1 MAARLPGHRWR
12 WLIRAISLGV
22 LGAVAWVIHRELE
35 GARLQDV
42 LAYLRVMPAGLVA
55 IALAC
60 SLLTYV
66 LLGVYEVLGLRYI
79 ARPVPAGAAFFAAF
93 VASAI
98 GHSLGFATLTGG
110 AIRFRLYAPHGL
122 RAADLAL
129 LTGFCAV
136 TGGLGLAVLAGTS
149 LLLEPRKADAMLHLG
164 GLASAWLGAVLIA
177 LVAGYLLWS
186 LTGRSMLRI
195 RGWTLRAPRFGIA
208 LMQVLAGGV
217 DLALSAAVL
226 WLLLPASASVDFVSF
241 TGLFVLAIVS
251 GILAQL
257 PGGLGVVE
265 STMLLALPTVPPAE
279 LLAVMLVWRAVYYLV
294 PLLIAAALFAARE
307 LGVGRARI
315 AAGFADP

>member
-1 MAARLPGHRWR
+1 MAVRIPERRWH
-12 WLIRAISLGV
+12 WLLRAISLGV
-22 LGAVAWVIHRELE
+22 FGAVAWLIHRELD
-35 GARLQDV
+35 GAHLRDV
-42 LAYLRVMPAGLVA
+42 LAYVHEMPSGLVA
-55 IALAC
+55 LALGC
-60 SLLTYV
+60 SLLSYV
-66 LLGVYEVLGLRYI
+66 LLGVYEVLGFSYI
-79 ARPVPAGAAFFAAF
+79 ARPMPARTAFFAAF

-110 AIRFRLYAPHGL
+110 AIRFRLYARHGL
-122 RAADLAL
+122 RGADLAL

-136 TGGLGLAVLAGTS
+136 TGGLGLAVLAGSS
-149 LLLEPRKADAMLHLG
+149 LLLAPRKAAALLHLG
-164 GLASAWLGAVLIA
+164 GFGSVGLGALLMG
-177 LVAGYLLWS
+177 LVVAYLVWS

-265 STMLLALPTVPPAE
+265 STMLLALPKVPPAE
-279 LLAVMLVWRAVYYLV
+279 LLAVMLVWRAVYYGV
-294 PLLIAAALFAARE
+294 PLLIAAVLFGARE